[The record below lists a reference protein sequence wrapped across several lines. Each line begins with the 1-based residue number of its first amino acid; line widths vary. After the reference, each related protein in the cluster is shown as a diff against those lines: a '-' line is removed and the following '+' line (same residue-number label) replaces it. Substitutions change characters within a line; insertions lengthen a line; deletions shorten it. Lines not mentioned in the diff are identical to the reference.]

1 MPPATDPL
9 ETTLRHGLQALGLQA
24 TESQV
29 QDLLAY
35 RALIERWNRVYNL
48 TAVREPQA
56 MVVQHLLDSL
66 AALPPARAALQTALG
81 AGALPAAVGG
91 RGDQPPDGL
100 EAPRVLDVGSGAG
113 LPGVVW
119 ALMEP
124 RWQVCC
130 VDSVAKKVGFV
141 RQVAAELGLPGLR
154 AEHVRVEDLPATG
167 AARPGCDLVTSRAFA
182 SLADFTTLT
191 AHLLAPRGL
200 WVAMKGQVPHEEIAA
215 LPANV
220 EMFHVEQLHVPGLA
234 AARCLVW
241 MRKRTEES

>member
-1 MPPATDPL
+1 
-9 ETTLRHGLQALGLQA
+9 
-24 TESQV
+24 
-29 QDLLAY
+29 
-35 RALIERWNRVYNL
+35 
-48 TAVREPQA
+48 
-56 MVVQHLLDSL
+56 
-66 AALPPARAALQTALG
+66 
-81 AGALPAAVGG
+81 
-91 RGDQPPDGL
+91 
-100 EAPRVLDVGSGAG
+100 
-113 LPGVVW
+113 
-119 ALMEP
+119 MEP